1 MRFRFLKSYLSI
13 ILFACLLPNRVL
25 GQSPVNSIQKQS
37 ITWPPFGNAFTS
49 DSLKTRGTN
58 RLNPLDSLKLSSY
71 RHKIADKSDP
81 IYDVLNKRTD
91 SLRSGYERNVRK
103 LDVLSLTL
111 RKELDSLTNHGLQ
124 GSQVAEKLDSLT
136 KHHEDLKVRFEKKLQ
151 DMKNQLL
158 SKITDLNLPPEVAE
172 MLRATTDDVKITS
185 LTNLPLRTPSLDS
198 FTNPVAAF
206 NRKEEFKDP
215 TLLSSSDIADN
226 VRNLDIT
233 EELGDASQ
241 LKDAPIPTDN
251 ISDVEALSKAAEE
264 KATDI
269 SGIKEIEKQ
278 TESLNQY
285 KDAIS
290 KPSNQDSIKEMAIA
304 QLRQVAVNHFAGK
317 EQVLQ
322 EAMETMSKYKK
333 KYTSVVSISELP
345 KKRPNEMRGKPFIER
360 IIPGIAMQIHK
371 QGDDF
376 MVDFNAYAA
385 YRFTRKMNGGIGWN
399 QRGAYN
405 MNYNGLNAN
414 VRIFGPRVF
423 GEYNLWKGFFH
434 RAELELM
441 NTNLPPVTR
450 GSTPDPLHREWVWGA
465 FVGLK
470 KEYRIIRNIK
480 GTAMVMTR
488 LFNPDN
494 KSPYADVLNVRFGF
508 EFPVKKKASISDTQ

>member
-1 MRFRFLKSYLSI
+1 MKFIQVLLSAIVVLNVCFVNKASGQRALDSKPLGSI
-13 ILFACLLPNRVL
+13 IETIH
-25 GQSPVNSIQKQS
+25 QSVGVSDSVQSKETTALSRKDTLHLILQQKITVDEINHTLDSIQDSFNNVIHTVEYIYHSDAGKLVLLWES
-37 ITWPPFGNAFTS
+37 IF
-49 DSLKTRGTN
+49 
-58 RLNPLDSLKLSSY
+58 
-71 RHKIADKSDP
+71 
-81 IYDVLNKRTD
+81 
-91 SLRSGYERNVRK
+91 
-103 LDVLSLTL
+103 
-111 RKELDSLTNHGLQ
+111 KELDSFKTRNLPENH
-124 GSQVAEKLDSLT
+124 VVEKLDSLT
-136 KHHEDLKVRFEKKLQ
+136 KLQHDLTVHFETKLQ
-151 DMKNQLL
+151 EMKDLAS
-158 SKITDLNLPPEVAE
+158 SKIADLNLPPELAE
-172 MLRATTDDVKITS
+172 KAKTITGNINDAVLSNPTLKLPGLEGFDNSLENLNGIGKLESLNSSEFPTEIGNVEIPPGLSGAGS
-185 LTNLPLRTPSLDS
+185 LT
-198 FTNPVAAF
+198 
-206 NRKEEFKDP
+206 KP
-215 TLLSSSDIADN
+215 TLPAGNITDIE
-226 VRNLDIT
+226 T
-233 EELGDASQ
+233 
-241 LKDAPIPTDN
+241 
-251 ISDVEALSKAAEE
+251 LSKAAEE

-269 SGIKEIEKQ
+269 SGIKEMEKQ
-278 TESLNQY
+278 TESLDEY
-285 KDAIS
+285 KEAIS
-290 KPSNQDSIKEMAIA
+290 KPPNQDSIKEMAIA

-317 EQVLQ
+317 EQVMQ

-345 KKRPNEMRGKPFIER
+345 RKRPNEMKGKPFIER

-385 YRFTRKMNGGIGWN
+385 YRFTRKMNAGIGWN
-399 QRGAYN
+399 QRVAYN